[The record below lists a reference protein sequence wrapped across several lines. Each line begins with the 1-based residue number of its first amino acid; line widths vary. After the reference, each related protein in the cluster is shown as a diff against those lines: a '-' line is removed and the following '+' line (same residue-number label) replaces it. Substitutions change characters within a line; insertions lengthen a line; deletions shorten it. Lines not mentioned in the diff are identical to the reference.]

1 MICVQTVQHDF
12 VVQVYNTII
21 SILRFLL
28 TWKTV
33 IQVHRWWW
41 ATIARNNGGFF
52 LCDVFCNGRIW
63 WWSTSETQFPIKV
76 ETCYIRMQQRNA
88 IFIFRKRKKWPKKQ
102 FQFSILLV
110 WPTWFPKCLF
120 NADKRTE
127 VFFSPKAVKS
137 FCAVLSRSLCLQ
149 PECRPLFFSRLPF
162 VGVRL
167 KGKRFRVYGPKC
179 GSTLI

>member
-1 MICVQTVQHDF
+1 MTISYDMCSDSTTWFCSAGIQYNNFNITVPFNLKNCHTGTSLMVGNDRKKQRVF
-12 VVQVYNTII
+12 F
-21 SILRFLL
+21 SLRRFL
-28 TWKTV
+28 
-33 IQVHRWWW
+33 Q
-41 ATIARNNGGFF
+41 
-52 LCDVFCNGRIW
+52 
-63 WWSTSETQFPIKV
+63 WSTSETQFPIKV
-76 ETCYIRMQQRNA
+76 ETCYIRMQQCNA